1 MEPTG
6 FAQGTRH
13 VFDYAL
19 SRGVDAAQ
27 LLHRADLRG
36 LSLRDPDARL
46 PMRCYYNV
54 IEAAAELTG
63 DAHFGLSYIDGVTPD
78 AIGAIGFLAMTSAT
92 LGESIGRILRYYR
105 LLADGERI
113 TLERAGERAT
123 IRFEPWGPPR
133 PAHAHVCEMYAF
145 DFLVMSARMTAAPVP
160 ILAFDVRHPRRSQ
173 DAPYLRVFG
182 RAPRFGAEENLW
194 SFPATVLDRPM
205 PGADAALARFF
216 EGYVQ
221 RLDLALPNA
230 SQGASLANSLRL
242 AIVERL
248 CDGELSIDAL
258 ARALRQSARTLQ
270 RRLADEGT
278 TVSAL
283 IESVRQERAF
293 AYLAANLPIGEVS
306 YLLGFSEPRAF
317 HRAFRR
323 WTRETP
329 QAWRSS
335 RTSPGAASASRS

>member
-19 SRGVDAAQ
+19 SRGVDEAE
-27 LLHRADLRG
+27 LLRRADLRG

-63 DAHFGLSYIDGVTPD
+63 DPHFGLSYIDGVTPD
-78 AIGAIGFLAMTSAT
+78 SIGAIGFLAMTSAT

-113 TLERAGERAT
+113 ALELEGERAT
-123 IRFEPWGPPR
+123 IRFNPWGPPR

-160 ILAFDVRHPRRSQ
+160 ILAFDVRHCRRS
-173 DAPYLRVFG
+173 DDGPYQRVFG
-182 RAPRFGAEENLW
+182 RAPRFESGENLW
-194 SFPATVLDRPM
+194 SFPASVLARPM

-221 RLDLALPNA
+221 RLDRALPSA
-230 SQGASLANSLRL
+230 SQRSSLADSLRL
-242 AIVERL
+242 AISERL
-248 CDGELSIDAL
+248 CDGELSIGAL
-258 ARALRQSARTLQ
+258 ARGQKQSARTLQ

-278 TVSAL
+278 SVSAL
-283 IESVRQERAF
+283 IESVRRERAF

-323 WTRETP
+323 WTGETP

-335 RTSPGAASASRS
+335 RTSPRATSASRS